1 MYSSGPGTIGTGT
14 AGGTLAV
21 TGFDGVFWVIAGAAL
36 LIVGLFLLRLT
47 LIGRIEIESP

>member
-1 MYSSGPGTIGTGT
+1 MYGSGPGTIGTGT

-36 LIVGLFLLRLT
+36 IIVGLFLLRLN
-47 LIGRIEIESP
+47 LIGRIELESL